1 MSGSRRRVA
10 WVFIVI
16 VLLPVMLSLLV
27 CYRSANAIP
36 LLVYVLMGIG
46 TFLLYRVDKN
56 RAIQGQWRIPESSLQ
71 LCALF
76 GGWSG
81 ALLAQQYLRHKNRK
95 VSFQLV
101 FWLIVSLHLLV
112 WGDWLVFKQHFFH
125 FFYEL
130 LGHF

>member
-1 MSGSRRRVA
+1 MSGFRRRVA
-10 WVFIVI
+10 WFFIVI

-27 CYRSANAIP
+27 FYRSANVIP
-36 LLVYVLMGIG
+36 LLVYVLMSIG

-56 RAIQGQWRIPESSLQ
+56 RAIHGQWRIPESSLQ

-101 FWLIVSLHLLV
+101 FWLIVGVHLLV
-112 WGDWLVFKQHFFH
+112 WGDWLVFKQHFF
-125 FFYEL
+125 YAL
-130 LGHF
+130 LGNF

>member
-1 MSGSRRRVA
+1 MSDSRRRVA
-10 WVFIVI
+10 WVFILI
-16 VLLPVMLSLLV
+16 MLLPVMLSLLV
-27 CYRSANAIP
+27 FYHSANFIP
-36 LLVYVLMGIG
+36 LLIYVLMGVG

-101 FWLIVSLHLLV
+101 FWLIVSVHLLV
-112 WGDWLVFKQHFFH
+112 WSDWLVFKQHFF
-125 FFYEL
+125 YAL
-130 LGHF
+130 LDIF

>member
-1 MSGSRRRVA
+1 MSGSRRFA
-10 WVFIVI
+10 WVFIII

-27 CYRSANAIP
+27 FYRSANVIP
-36 LLVYVLMGIG
+36 LLIYVLMSIG

-101 FWLIVSLHLLV
+101 FWLIVSVHLLV
-112 WGDWLVFKQHFFH
+112 WSDWLVFKQHFF
-125 FFYEL
+125 YAL
-130 LGHF
+130 LDVF

>member
-1 MSGSRRRVA
+1 MAGSRRRVA
-10 WVFIVI
+10 WFFMLI

-27 CYRSANAIP
+27 FYRSANVIP

-56 RAIQGQWRIPESSLQ
+56 RAIHGQWRISESSLQ

-101 FWLIVSLHLLV
+101 FWLIVSVHLLV
-112 WGDWLVFKQHFFH
+112 WGDWLMFKQHFF
-125 FFYEL
+125 YAL
-130 LGHF
+130 LGNF

>member
-10 WVFIVI
+10 WVFMLI
-16 VLLPVMLSLLV
+16 VLLPVMLSLWVL
-27 CYRSANAIP
+27 YRSANFLP

-101 FWLIVSLHLLV
+101 FWLIVSVHLLM
-112 WGDWLVFKQHFFH
+112 WGDWLVFKQHFF
-125 FFYEL
+125 YAL
-130 LGHF
+130 LGNF

>member
-1 MSGSRRRVA
+1 MSGSRHRVA

-16 VLLPVMLSLLV
+16 VLLPVMLSLWV
-27 CYRSANAIP
+27 CYRSANLIP
-36 LLVYVLMGIG
+36 LLVYVLMGVG

-81 ALLAQQYLRHKNRK
+81 ALFAQQYLRHKNRK

-101 FWLIVSLHLLV
+101 FWLIVSVHLLV
-112 WGDWLVFKQHFFH
+112 WGDWLLFKQHFF
-125 FFYEL
+125 YAL
-130 LGHF
+130 LGNF

>member
-27 CYRSANAIP
+27 FYRSANAIP
-36 LLVYVLMGIG
+36 LLIYVLMGIG

-101 FWLIVSLHLLV
+101 FWLIVSVHLLV
-112 WGDWLVFKQHFFH
+112 WGDWLVFKQHFF
-125 FFYEL
+125 YAL
-130 LGHF
+130 LGIF

>member
-10 WVFIVI
+10 WFFIVI
-16 VLLPVMLSLLV
+16 VLLPVMLSLWV
-27 CYRSANAIP
+27 CYRSANVIP

-56 RAIQGQWRIPESSLQ
+56 RAIHGQWRIPESSLQ

-81 ALLAQQYLRHKNRK
+81 ALFAQQYLRHKNRK

-101 FWLIVSLHLLV
+101 FWLIVGVHLLV
-112 WGDWLVFKQHFFH
+112 WGDWLVFNQR
-125 FFYEL
+125 FFYAL